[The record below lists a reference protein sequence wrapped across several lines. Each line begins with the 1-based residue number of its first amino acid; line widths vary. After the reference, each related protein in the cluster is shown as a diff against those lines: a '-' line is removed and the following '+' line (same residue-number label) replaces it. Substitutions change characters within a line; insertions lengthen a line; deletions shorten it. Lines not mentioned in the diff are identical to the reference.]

1 MMNKLKILANILVD
15 YSIAVKENEKVL
27 ISVDNGVDKNLIR
40 YIMKNIIDKG
50 GYPYL
55 KINDEEINNLIYENL
70 NDLMID
76 SIVKR
81 KQFEVNNYDAF
92 ISICYNTNDFENK
105 NTNISKLKELG
116 NLTKEIDDIRINKR
130 KWVLLNYPSALDA
143 YKSKMTTSEFYDF
156 AIDTMIFD
164 YSSMNE
170 ALKPLK
176 ELMEK
181 TDKVH
186 IKTDTTDL
194 TFSIKGMPAIICAG
208 KYNIPD
214 GEIYTAPIKDS
225 VNGYITYN
233 TPSPYRN
240 SVFTKV
246 KLTFKDG
253 KIIKCESEQDNDKLE
268 EIFNTD
274 EGSRYVGEFAIGV
287 NPLIRNPM
295 GDILYDEKITG
306 SLHFTP
312 GNAYADAFN
321 GNISSIHWDLVL
333 IQRKEYGGGEIYFDD
348 VLIRKDGKFV
358 LPELD
363 KLNFK
368 NYS

>member
-1 MMNKLKILANILVD
+1 MERIEKLSEIIVNH
-15 YSIAVKENEKVL
+15 SIKVKEKEKVL
-27 ISVDNGVDKNLIR
+27 ITYQSNKSMPLVRALVENILKHKGIPTIK
-40 YIMKNIIDKG
+40 YIDPEISNIIK
-50 GYPYL
+50 
-55 KINDEEINNLIYENL
+55 ENL
-70 NDLMID
+70 NE
-76 SIVKR
+76 SIIENK
-81 KQFEVNNYDAF
+81 KNTLKFEVEEYDSFIQIKYTISDYYDRLVDQELNN
-92 ISICYNTNDFENK
+92 
-105 NTNISKLKELG
+105 KLKKALS
-116 NLTKEIDDIRINKR
+116 KYKDIQVNKK

-164 YSSMNE
+164 YSSMDE

-253 KIIKCESEQDNDKLE
+253 KIVKCESEQDNDKLE

-274 EGSRYVGEFAIGV
+274 EGSRYIGEFAIGV
-287 NPLIRNPM
+287 NPLIKNPM

-348 VLIRKDGKFV
+348 VLIRKDGIFV
-358 LPELD
+358 LPELE

-368 NYS
+368 NY